1 MIAGLRTVAAA
12 VPAWF
17 PSEAQL
23 RAFLARRQP
32 VYRYRAPRYVLRVLA
47 DLARLLPEGTL
58 RLLDIGAGSGLL
70 GEAIHSF
77 FPGKRV
83 TAVDTRHRALTDLRI
98 AFAAFD
104 GRRLPFADAAF
115 DAALLCNVLHH
126 VSPQWRLPLLR
137 EALRVTGGGPL
148 LIKDHLA
155 RSALDRLRL
164 GWLDVAGNL
173 PFGGMVW
180 ARYLAPGEWAQLLGE
195 LGCSG
200 VVLPVAAYRSGLP
213 ALCFPNRLELCFS
226 VTQDA
231 SRAA

>member
-1 MIAGLRTVAAA
+1 MIAGLSTRAAA

-17 PSEAQL
+17 PGDAQL
-23 RAFLARRQP
+23 RAFLAERQP
-32 VYRYRAPRYVLRVLA
+32 VYRYRAPRYLLRVLA
-47 DLARLLPEGTL
+47 DLARLMPEGAQ
-58 RLLDIGAGSGLL
+58 RVLDVGAGSGLL
-70 GEAIHSF
+70 GEAIHTL

-83 TAVDTRHRALTDLRI
+83 TAVDMRQRALPGLRI

-104 GRRLPFADAAF
+104 GRRLPFANGAF

-126 VSPQWRLPLLR
+126 VRPGERVALLR

-164 GWLDVAGNL
+164 GWLDIAGNL
-173 PFGGMVW
+173 PFGGMVS
-180 ARYLAPGEWAQLLGE
+180 AQYLAPGDWAELLGE
-195 LGCSG
+195 VGCSG
-200 VVLPVAAYRSGLP
+200 VLLPVAAYRSGLP

-226 VTQDA
+226 VTQAA
-231 SRAA
+231 SRSA